1 MRKEFAMFE
10 IIGMFVVAGILL
22 ALCLVQD
29 QTLDAERDF
38 WIEARKLMDRSS
50 SQNDPSHF

>member
-1 MRKEFAMFE
+1 MFE

-38 WIEARKLMDRSS
+38 WIKARKLMDQSS
-50 SQNDPSHF
+50 SQNDPSHL